1 MLLKDGRVFDGV
13 NVENAAYPLGIC
25 AERTAIAKAASE
37 GVRPGDIDAIG
48 ITASPCGGCR
58 QWLHEWRIERVYFR
72 RDDGIDRGVRAG
84 LEAAAGHL
92 GSPVRSGFV
101 AIAGRPNVGKST
113 LVNALC
119 GGKVAIVSDKPQT
132 TRRRIFGIANGD
144 DYQLVLA
151 DLPGFQRPLDALT
164 ERMQRTVDAAF
175 EDVEGVVLVLSARE
189 RIGAG
194 DRFIAKRVFALGVP
208 VVIALNKVDRLK
220 GGHIAQQMAAAA
232 RLGDFHALHPVS
244 AKTGDGIAELRDE
257 LVALLPEGPLYF
269 PLEQRTD
276 LSVEEQ
282 IAELIREKALWLTR
296 DEVPHAI
303 SVEIEEFADKVLRA
317 HLLVETDSQK
327 QIVVGKGGS
336 VIKEIGTRARPEIEQ
351 LLGHPIYLELMVKVR
366 PHWRRNDATL
376 ERLGL

>member
-1 MLLKDGRVFDGV
+1 VK
-13 NVENAAYPLGIC
+13 
-25 AERTAIAKAASE
+25 
-37 GVRPGDIDAIG
+37 
-48 ITASPCGGCR
+48 
-58 QWLHEWRIERVYFR
+58 
-72 RDDGIDRGVRAG
+72 
-84 LEAAAGHL
+84 
-92 GSPVRSGFV
+92 SGFIAV
-101 AIAGRPNVGKST
+101 AGRPNVGKST

-164 ERMQRTVDAAF
+164 ERMQHTVDGAF
-175 EDVEGVVLVLSARE
+175 EGVEGVLFVLSARE

-194 DRFIAKRVFALGVP
+194 DRFIAQRVYSLGVP

-220 GGHIAQQMAAAA
+220 GGHIAQQMQSAAN
-232 RLGDFHALHPVS
+232 LGDFHALHPVS
-244 AKTGDGIAELRDE
+244 AKTGDGIPGLRDE

-269 PLEQRTD
+269 PVDQRTD
-276 LSVEEQ
+276 LSIHDQ

-303 SVEIEEFADKVLRA
+303 SVEVDELDEKVLRA
-317 HLLVETDSQK
+317 NLLVETDSQK
-327 QIVVGKGGS
+327 QILVGKGGS
-336 VIKEIGTRARPEIEQ
+336 MVREIGTRARPEIEA
-351 LLGHPIYLELMVKVR
+351 LLGRQVYLELVVKVR
-366 PHWRRNDATL
+366 PHWRRNEATL